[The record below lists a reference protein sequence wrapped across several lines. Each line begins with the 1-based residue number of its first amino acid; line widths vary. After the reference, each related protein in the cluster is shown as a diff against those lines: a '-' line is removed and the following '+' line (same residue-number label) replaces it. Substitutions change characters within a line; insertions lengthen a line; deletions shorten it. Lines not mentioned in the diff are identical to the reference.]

1 MLKVKGFGAD
11 PFVTVGLFVQWV
23 IGNVGVGRARG
34 PGGGSGHHLWASRL
48 LLRHV
53 AGPNS
58 GHLGHTLGDPCSSK
72 VHISIYY
79 DEQMMQN
86 HDEEDYR

>member
-1 MLKVKGFGAD
+1 MLKVKGFGVD

-23 IGNVGVGRARG
+23 IGNVGVGR
-34 PGGGSGHHLWASRL
+34 GGGSGHHLWASRL

-72 VHISIYY
+72 VNISIYY
-79 DEQMMQN
+79 EEQMMQN

>member
-1 MLKVKGFGAD
+1 M
-11 PFVTVGLFVQWV
+11 GLFVQWV

-79 DEQMMQN
+79 EEQMMQN